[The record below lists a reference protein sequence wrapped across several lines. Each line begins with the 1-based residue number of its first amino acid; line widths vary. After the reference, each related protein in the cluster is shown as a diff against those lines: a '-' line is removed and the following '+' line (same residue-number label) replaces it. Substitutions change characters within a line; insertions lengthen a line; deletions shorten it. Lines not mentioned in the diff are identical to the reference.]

1 MGASNFSYAVT
12 LTVRSVPVM
21 VPVVYGCSLTF
32 VLSCYIALSCLMT
45 HVTYVS
51 SPFPMPMAMR
61 DADGCICKAIK
72 ALACLWR
79 GILCSVLCAPCTATA
94 VCTPTNS
101 RTRYHARYAYGALSS
116 VKSHI
121 ARTYTRRPRHPLSL
135 TSVIPLVR
143 AIPCPHPYS
152 CSLARLS
159 FRPFGGASANQ
170 VP

>member
-61 DADGCICKAIK
+61 DADGCICIK
-72 ALACLWR
+72 LL
-79 GILCSVLCAPCTATA
+79 LKL
-94 VCTPTNS
+94 
-101 RTRYHARYAYGALSS
+101 
-116 VKSHI
+116 
-121 ARTYTRRPRHPLSL
+121 
-135 TSVIPLVR
+135 
-143 AIPCPHPYS
+143 
-152 CSLARLS
+152 
-159 FRPFGGASANQ
+159 
-170 VP
+170 